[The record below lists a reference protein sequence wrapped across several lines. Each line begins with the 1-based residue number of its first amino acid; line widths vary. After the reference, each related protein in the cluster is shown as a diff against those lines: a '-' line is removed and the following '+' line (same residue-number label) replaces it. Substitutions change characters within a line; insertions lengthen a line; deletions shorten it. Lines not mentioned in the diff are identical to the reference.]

1 VATSAAR
8 GAKAKP
14 GAHFAQAP
22 KALSA
27 FLERSGIC
35 GAVIGG
41 VAVIARGV
49 PRFAADVDVKRVTDS
64 LREFDA
70 LLDLH
75 RAAEWKALLARI
87 APRR

>member
-14 GAHFAQAP
+14 GAHFAHAL

-27 FLERSGIC
+27 FLKRSDIRGV
-35 GAVIGG
+35 VIGG

-49 PRFAADVDVKRVTDS
+49 PRFTADVDVKRVTDS
-64 LREFDA
+64 LREFGA